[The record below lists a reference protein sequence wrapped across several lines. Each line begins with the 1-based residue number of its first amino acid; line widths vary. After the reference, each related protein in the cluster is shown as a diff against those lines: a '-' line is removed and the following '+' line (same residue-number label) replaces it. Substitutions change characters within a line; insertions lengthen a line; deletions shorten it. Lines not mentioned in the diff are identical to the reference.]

1 MHALCNVKALL
12 SNGVLRM
19 RELADAPEES
29 FIAKCI
35 YCLVSI
41 LFLLI
46 TCTCLRRENRE
57 HHVFTALLQMVP
69 GLEGHL
75 MEGSNDDLTTIA
87 EMVRLISV
95 LPDVL
100 HLLLLQIQK
109 GVSSCRSDDT
119 KTLKGAILDWIVP
132 RGQSLDPPLDRNIK
146 ADRGF
151 CHERTGALLCPVG
164 MDWTDPE
171 CVISSVRVSI
181 LIWLVGQRSNYE
193 VAREWLVVA
202 NGRFSYILT
211 ANSTPRTLG
220 GVCLRVPSWFQ

>member
-1 MHALCNVKALL
+1 
-12 SNGVLRM
+12 
-19 RELADAPEES
+19 
-29 FIAKCI
+29 
-35 YCLVSI
+35 
-41 LFLLI
+41 
-46 TCTCLRRENRE
+46 
-57 HHVFTALLQMVP
+57 MVP
-69 GLEGHL
+69 DLEGRL

-87 EMVRLISV
+87 DMVCLIGV

-100 HLLLLQIQK
+100 HLSLLQIQK

-151 CHERTGALLCPVG
+151 CHERTGALLCPAG

-171 CVISSVRVSI
+171 CVISSVRASI
-181 LIWLVGQRSNYE
+181 LIWLVGPRSNYE
-193 VAREWLVVA
+193 VARQSLAVT
-202 NGRFSYILT
+202 NGLFSYTLA

-220 GVCLRVPSWFQ
+220 RVCL